1 MLISGVAITAGGG
14 ATTAG
19 STVEIARIE
28 KSKID
33 KVNVSLDKEKKIEET
48 LNKNLSSY
56 QEALNVLSKNISKNT
71 LQAAI
76 TELNPIGTYVFEI
89 LSRVNAQDSGTNDA
103 NPLQFAQLGA
113 VFAVQKGKDL
123 ADAIISL
130 IHDKKSE
137 TAEEIR
143 RKVKELEEDLDNN
156 PYLK

>member
-14 ATTAG
+14 ATSAG

-28 KSKID
+28 KTKID
-33 KVNVSLDKEKKIEET
+33 KVNASLDKEKRIEET
-48 LNKNLSSY
+48 LNVNLSSY
-56 QEALNVLSKNISKNT
+56 QQSLNALSKNISEAT
-71 LQAAI
+71 LQTVI
-76 TELNPIGTYVFEI
+76 TEMKPIGTYVFEI
-89 LSRVNAQDSGTNDA
+89 LSEVRSGTNDA
-103 NPLQFAQLGA
+103 NPLEFAQLGA

-156 PYLK
+156 PYLR